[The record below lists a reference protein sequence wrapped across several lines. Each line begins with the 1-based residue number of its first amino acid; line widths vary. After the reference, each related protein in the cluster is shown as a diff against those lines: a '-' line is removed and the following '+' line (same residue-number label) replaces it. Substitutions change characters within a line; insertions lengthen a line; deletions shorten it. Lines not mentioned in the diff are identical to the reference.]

1 MRVNLHP
8 PFDEI
13 GALAAL
19 FDVTPVSVG
28 TPQPLVGGIAT
39 DSREVAAGDLFVAIS
54 GMRASGDAFFPE
66 VLSRGAAAL
75 LVAEGM
81 CAPKGDY
88 WLLRVQDVKKA
99 LLSAARGAAERRGA
113 TRIGIGGS
121 SGKTTVKEA
130 VAAMLGTA
138 YSVEKSE
145 GNYNSDI
152 GLSLSLL
159 SMKGADFS
167 VCELGISHKGEM
179 AELSRALAPKLT
191 VLTSIGTAHIGNF
204 ASFEELAAEK
214 ISIVAGQG
222 EEDTLLAFESIPRA
236 LLEGLPVRVLTVGR
250 GARANVRAREVRF
263 EKSGVFATVAGLGR
277 TLAGLSFSQ
286 PSSAGLSTLLFATA
300 VGFHFGL
307 TDTEIKRGLFLAGE
321 HTPRARVFAHGGFLL
336 IDDTYNASPEAMV
349 TALELLC
356 YRGAGRTLVAV
367 LGDMEELG
375 EAAPA
380 LHEAVGEC
388 AARVGVTK
396 LYFIGSRA
404 EDYRRGALLGG
415 ADPEKIH
422 VFQKGEGEALAAA
435 LLRDAPRGAAI
446 LFKAS
451 RKLSLDRVLEAVLL
465 YKR

>member
-1 MRVNLHP
+1 MRVTLHP

-19 FDVTPVSVG
+19 FGATPVCVG
-28 TPQPLVGGIAT
+28 TPPPLVCGIAT
-39 DSREVAAGDLFVAIS
+39 DSREVETGDMFVALK
-54 GMRASGDAFFPE
+54 GARASGAAFFP
-66 VLSRGAAAL
+66 VALSRGAAAL
-75 LVAEGM
+75 LMTEGM
-81 CAPKGDY
+81 CAPKGNY
-88 WLLRVQDVKKA
+88 WLLSVRDTRKA
-99 LLSAARGAAERRGA
+99 LLSAAQGAAQQRGA
-113 TRIGIGGS
+113 TRIGVGGS

-130 VAAMLGTA
+130 VAAMLGTT

-145 GNYNSDI
+145 GNYNSDV

-167 VCELGISHKGEM
+167 VCELGISHRGEM

-214 ISIVAGQG
+214 LSIVAGQG
-222 EEDTLLAFESIPRA
+222 EGDTLLAHESIPSA
-236 LLEGLPVRVLTVGR
+236 LLDTLPLRVLTVGR
-250 GARANVRAREVRF
+250 GTRADVRATDVRF

-277 TLAGLSFSQ
+277 TLCGLSFSQ

-300 VGFHFGL
+300 VGFEFGL
-307 TDTEIKRGLFLAGE
+307 TDTEIKKGLLSAGE
-321 HTPRARVFAHGGFLL
+321 STPRARVIEESGFLL

-356 YRGAGRTLVAV
+356 YKGAGRALVAV

-388 AARVGVTK
+388 AARVGVAK
-396 LYFIGSRA
+396 LYFIGNRA
-404 EDYRRGALLGG
+404 GDYWRGALLGR
-415 ADPEKIH
+415 ADPQGIH
-422 VFQKGEGEALAAA
+422 IFEKGEEEALAAT
-435 LLRDAPRGAAI
+435 LLRDAPKGAAI

-451 RKLSLDRVLEAVLL
+451 RKSSLDRVLQEVRR
-465 YKR
+465 KK

>member
-19 FDVTPVSVG
+19 FGVTPVPVG
-28 TPQPLVGGIAT
+28 TPPSLVGGIAT
-39 DSREVAAGDLFVAIS
+39 DSREVAAGDLFVALS
-54 GMRASGDAFFPE
+54 GMHTSGDAFFPDA
-66 VLSRGAAAL
+66 LARGAAAL
-75 LVAEGM
+75 LMREDM
-81 CAPKGDY
+81 CAPKGNY
-88 WLLRVQDVKKA
+88 WLFSVRDTRKA
-99 LLSAARGAAERRGA
+99 LLLAAQEAAEQRGA

-121 SGKTTVKEA
+121 AGKTTVKEA

-204 ASFEELAAEK
+204 ESFEELAAEK

-222 EEDTLLAFESIPRA
+222 EEDTLLAHESISSA
-236 LLEGLPVRVLTVGR
+236 LLEKLPLRVLTVGR
-250 GARANVRAREVRF
+250 GAGANVRAREVRF

-300 VGFHFGL
+300 VGFQFGL
-307 TDTEIKRGLFLAGE
+307 TDAEIKRGLLLAGE
-321 HTPRARVFAHGGFLL
+321 TTPRARVLEHSGFLL

-356 YRGAGRTLVAV
+356 YRGAGRALVAV

-388 AARVGVTK
+388 AARVGVAK
-396 LYFIGSRA
+396 LYFIGNRA
-404 EDYRRGALLGG
+404 GDYRRGALLGG
-415 ADPEKIH
+415 AAPLHIH
-422 VFQKGEGEALAAA
+422 VFKKDEGEALAAA
-435 LLRDAPRGAAI
+435 LLQDVPRGAAI

-451 RKLSLDRVLEAVLL
+451 RKLSLDRVLWAVRR
-465 YKR
+465 KK